1 MHNQVNN
8 ITSQFQKTEKNSV
21 LLLIGELA
29 DKGKENKYKY
39 YADRFK
45 DKKKA
50 RTNVGCQNLPQVLSI
65 S

>member
-1 MHNQVNN
+1 M
-8 ITSQFQKTEKNSV
+8 

-50 RTNVGCQNLPQVLSI
+50 RIMLDAKTFLRYFQ
-65 S
+65 